1 MKIIQEI
8 ENCYLPLVKRFL
20 PERISQASDIGYQI
34 ELFLSSSDDYFN
46 AKALR
51 LKEEGNSLS
60 ETLYDL
66 AKIEKGLGESVDD
79 LYLPV
84 EGNPIFFGFN
94 LQT

>member
-20 PERISQASDIGYQI
+20 PERVNQASEIGYQI

-51 LKEEGNSLS
+51 LKEEGNTLS

-66 AKIEKGLGESVDD
+66 AKIEKGTGEPVDD

-84 EGNPIFFGFN
+84 EGNPIYFGFN
-94 LQT
+94 LQP